1 MKIAIIGPYPPP
13 YGGISVHIKRM
24 KLYLENKN
32 IDVTVY
38 NDAKEYNNIS
48 QKVISIGSYKKF
60 IFKVIF
66 FKRRYFTFSFHR

>member
-48 QKVISIGSYKKF
+48 QK
-60 IFKVIF
+60 
-66 FKRRYFTFSFHR
+66 

>member
-1 MKIAIIGPYPPP
+1 
-13 YGGISVHIKRM
+13 M